1 MVHVRLKRFHAC
13 ISFLKY
19 NILLILCILYI
30 YHVESCYCCT
40 HYFDKRRV
48 KRKVDGKWGTVM
60 SQMFALSILV
70 FFLFIGDVVA
80 IRTKAWVPSIFISAV
95 LFLIGYWT
103 FFPENIVELAG
114 VPPAVA
120 VMLIYLLITNM
131 GTLLS
136 VQELINQWK
145 TILIALAGILG
156 IITALFAIGTFLFGS
171 ETIIVAIPP
180 LVGGLVSALIMSEGA
195 AAAGLPSLAVFAIVI
210 YVMQGFA
217 GYPLTSV
224 MLKKEGNRLLQQFRN
239 GEIDEKQVD
248 GGNIDS
254 DENEL
259 KLFKWMPEKYNTE
272 FFKFFR
278 LAIVGFLAY
287 QVSVWLAPIVTISP
301 FVLCLLFGVIA
312 TSVGFLEKHP
322 LKKANGFGFAILGLM
337 LFILDGLK
345 KATPEMMVELI
356 WPLVGCIL
364 IGVAGMYVF
373 SLIMSRVLK
382 VSKEMV
388 FAVSLTALYGF
399 PADYIIT
406 NEVINSLTQ
415 DEKEREVLTS
425 HMLPPMLVAGFITV
439 TIVSVILAGIFVGF
453 L

>member
-1 MVHVRLKRFHAC
+1 MSYVSVYMNVFPYLNH
-13 ISFLKY
+13 
-19 NILLILCILYI
+19 NIHPNSIYSIYLSCRIMLLLYTLLRQTK
-30 YHVESCYCCT
+30 S
-40 HYFDKRRV
+40 
-48 KRKVDGKWGTVM
+48 KRKVYGEREIVM
-60 SQMFALSILV
+60 SQMLALSILV

-80 IRTKAWVPSIFISAV
+80 VRTKAWVPSIFISAV

-114 VPPAVA
+114 IPPTVA

-224 MLKKEGNRLLQQFRN
+224 VLKKEGKRLLQQFRD
-239 GEIDEKQVD
+239 GDIVEKQVE

-254 DENEL
+254 GVNEL

-278 LAIVGFLAY
+278 LAFVGFLAY

-312 TSVGFLEKHP
+312 TSVGFLKTPFEKSKWLWIRRFRIDVVHSGRFE
-322 LKKANGFGFAILGLM
+322 KSHTRN
-337 LFILDGLK
+337 DGGTDL
-345 KATPEMMVELI
+345 AVDWLYRPWGSRHV
-356 WPLVGCIL
+356 
-364 IGVAGMYVF
+364 
-373 SLIMSRVLK
+373 RVLID
-382 VSKEMV
+382 
-388 FAVSLTALYGF
+388 YGQS
-399 PADYIIT
+399 IK
-406 NEVINSLTQ
+406 SQ
-415 DEKEREVLTS
+415 
-425 HMLPPMLVAGFITV
+425 
-439 TIVSVILAGIFVGF
+439 
-453 L
+453 

>member
-1 MVHVRLKRFHAC
+1 
-13 ISFLKY
+13 
-19 NILLILCILYI
+19 
-30 YHVESCYCCT
+30 
-40 HYFDKRRV
+40 
-48 KRKVDGKWGTVM
+48 M

-224 MLKKEGNRLLQQFRN
+224 MLKKEGNRLLQQFRK
-239 GEIDEKQVD
+239 GEIDEKQVE

-254 DENEL
+254 DVNEL

-278 LAIVGFLAY
+278 LAFVGFLAY
-287 QVSVWLAPIVTISP
+287 QVSVWVAPIVTISP

-345 KATPEMMVELI
+345 EATPDMMVELI

-373 SLIMSRVLK
+373 SLIMSKVLK
-382 VSKEMV
+382 VSKEMA

-406 NEVINSLTQ
+406 NEVINSLTH

>member
-1 MVHVRLKRFHAC
+1 
-13 ISFLKY
+13 
-19 NILLILCILYI
+19 
-30 YHVESCYCCT
+30 
-40 HYFDKRRV
+40 
-48 KRKVDGKWGTVM
+48 
-60 SQMFALSILV
+60 MFALSILV

-103 FFPENIVELAG
+103 FFPANIVEISG
-114 VPPAVA
+114 IPSVVA

-136 VQELINQWK
+136 LQELMNQWR

-156 IITALFAIGTFLFGS
+156 IIAALFAIGTFLFGS

-195 AAAGLPSLAVFAIVI
+195 ADAGLPSLAVFAIVI

-224 MLKKEGNRLLQQFRN
+224 MLKKEGKRLLQQFRN
-239 GEIDEKQVD
+239 GEIDVKQEE
-248 GGNIDS
+248 GEQGKTQS
-254 DENEL
+254 SEL
-259 KLFKWMPEKYNTE
+259 KLFNWMPEKYNTD

-278 LAIVGFLAY
+278 LAFVGFLAY
-287 QVSVWLAPIVTISP
+287 QVSTWLAPVVTISP

-345 KATPEMMVELI
+345 NTTPDMMLELI
-356 WPLVGCIL
+356 YPLIGCIA

-373 SLIMSRVLK
+373 SFIMGKVLK
-382 VSKEMV
+382 VSKEMA

-406 NEVINSLTQ
+406 NEVINALTP